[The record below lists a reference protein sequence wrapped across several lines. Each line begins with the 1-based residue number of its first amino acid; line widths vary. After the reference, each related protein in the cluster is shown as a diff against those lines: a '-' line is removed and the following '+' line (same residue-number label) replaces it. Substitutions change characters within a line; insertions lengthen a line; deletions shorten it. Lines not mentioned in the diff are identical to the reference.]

1 MLIVDCI
8 DCMGIWLLHVMLFSV
23 EQDSPWRLVDCHT
36 ACMVVEQNF
45 LLNLLDGRIAC
56 IQKYLTLS
64 YTVIFC

>member
-1 MLIVDCI
+1 MLIDEYI
-8 DCMGIWLLHVMLFSV
+8 DCMGIGLLHVMLFSA

-45 LLNLLDGRIAC
+45 LLNLLNGRIAYM
-56 IQKYLTLS
+56 QKYLTLS

>member
-23 EQDSPWRLVDCHT
+23 EQDSPWRLVDYHT

>member
-1 MLIVDCI
+1 
-8 DCMGIWLLHVMLFSV
+8 MLFSG

>member
-1 MLIVDCI
+1 MI
-8 DCMGIWLLHVMLFSV
+8 FSV

>member
-8 DCMGIWLLHVMLFSV
+8 DCMGICV